1 MKKRVIALVLSVF
14 MVLNP
19 LTSYAAVPDAAAVS
33 EAATEPEM
41 GVASE
46 GSSEPEMG
54 ADSEASTKLETEAA
68 SEGSTEPEMGAVAE
82 GSTESEM
89 GAALEGLSEP
99 ETAAASEASSES
111 ERSAAS
117 EGSSESERSAA
128 SKKAASESK
137 DVADRFL
144 LNYQE
149 ISINMESGYP
159 LPLYLTTG
167 YYTEP
172 SGTGKITWSSTD
184 ESVATVDGEGRVTAI
199 KPGEATIQA
208 VHKDYAGKTAE
219 CKVTVFKSKECET
232 FYFVSPQGSDSN
244 PGTEAQPFQTIQAA
258 RDTIREMDHLP
269 DGGITVIL
277 EDGKYYE
284 QETIVF
290 TPEDSGTQKNPIIYK
305 ARNEGKAV
313 ITGEVPID
321 NWEKA
326 EGVEGM
332 NLAAEGKLYVADVDQ
347 GWRFHDLYVN
357 GERQQVSRSF
367 NTDKWRDWPV
377 FYGRAPLSYDSEKG
391 ARVVFGDGEL
401 DGLDGNEDV
410 EVVLLPVMYWNT
422 IPLVKHIDSGNNTA
436 YLQSQIPS
444 NFWPDHFGNGEGYYN
459 IINTLKYL
467 DQPGEWC
474 IDSQAGK
481 VYYWP
486 KNENTIHTD
495 DIAAPKPYE
504 LLRLQGDGVD
514 KNFENLVEYLTFDG
528 ITFQYT
534 DRLPEN
540 EFPKDWIIR
549 NAENPD
555 AAIYFDGTRNCRLIN
570 NEIRHSGSYGVTV
583 NHYGQNNE
591 ILHNQMHDLGSG
603 GVQLYGYGVGT
614 VDVNH
619 NNIVMYNSI
628 YNMGVGPYQHA
639 PGLGVFGSGT
649 NTMAFNYIAGAPYAG
664 ISIVGTDE
672 NSISSKKP
680 DTRAAYDMFGK
691 QSSQYGIRFEDLNQL
706 PESELDGNNGEYLS
720 IGSLAQKYQHSE
732 RNVAEY
738 NILEDYS
745 QSMDDGG
752 ALYSWYCGLGNV
764 YAYNVLKEQL
774 EGARTWVF
782 WQYMDDRAIGFTLQ
796 NNLCTGNF
804 NATIDKSFAP
814 YANRRINNAYAKFP
828 QVPDGYDAQ
837 KEKVLDNVQNAMG
850 GYKLA
855 ESKKPAIL
863 SPENGSEN
871 AKIPTTIVLNH
882 CENASLYKIE
892 IATDEAFE
900 NIVETIETRLS
911 VATTDKLEYD
921 SSYYARVTT
930 REYLGTPQV
939 SDIVSFKTAK
949 QSAPDEV
956 LRNAKLTNDIDAV
969 LVQWT
974 PVAKNKVNVY
984 RKEEGEADFTLIG
997 ENVEGKGFL
1006 DSQIKEKTNYT
1017 YQIAGV
1023 NAAGEGPRSEELKIN
1038 TRELNMLFSDDF
1050 ENGSISDR
1058 WTDQAGKQTNL
1069 NPKDAVV
1076 KDGQWEPTGS
1086 WREYYVGLNNKDW
1099 DDYAVEADI
1108 TFKDLQPGAE
1118 NYSAFGLI
1126 TRASTDTGRKFYEF
1140 LIRTNGQKQM
1150 ELQKADGNYW
1160 TQLAAVKM
1168 NENPVPGTLYRMRA
1182 ESVGKS
1188 LRIYLNGSLF
1198 AEIEDEALSYG
1209 GVGFGYGKDYI
1220 SVDNV
1225 RVSQPKQYKI
1235 NVDASMKGG
1244 TVTPDQSQ
1252 AAQGKPVLLTVKPD
1266 KGYVYE
1272 TGTLKVNGKQ
1282 LTDTLFTMPGE
1293 EVTVTASFRLAAAD
1307 GNQIYV
1313 SPEGSDDS
1321 GNGSFEAP
1329 YQTLAMAQEAVHNL
1343 VAKGLDGDVQVILRG
1358 GNYYLKDA
1366 VHIGPEDCDDTY
1378 RITYKNYEDEEARVV
1393 GGAPVTGWTDK
1404 DGDGIFEADI
1414 SDRDGFYSLFANG
1427 ERLPNAREVKW
1438 QNVQVEDQS
1447 HMQAVLGGATSWFGE
1462 VLKVTSVNGSN
1473 LVTEYPAGGYSGSV
1487 QYLQGAKEYINEP
1500 GEWAIAGSTLY
1511 YKPLEGT
1518 LPESSEI
1525 IAPSTDR
1532 IFYLQGTSEK
1542 LVRNITIDGLKLE
1555 MNGFGENLLAH
1566 AGRKG
1571 DKTEEYESNLKGI
1584 VDLDNTTNI
1593 TVSNCV
1599 LKNAGYMAVVMNHYS
1614 QENTISGN
1622 DIRDTGYAGLFM
1634 IGENPGSLNY
1644 INKNNNITNNRIKEA
1659 GRFVSHGSGIY
1670 LMNSG
1675 NNTITHNNI
1684 SEVPRYGISMK
1695 GVRYGVFSAI
1705 GVDVP
1710 FEDHWKYN
1718 QTMNNYIGYNT
1729 IYNTGMR
1736 SGDGGGIEGWGTGRD
1751 NWIDH
1756 NIIYNA
1762 YRGVATTG
1770 WRGHSIFTD
1779 DATHHTMVTN
1789 NVVYD
1794 ENAVSVNA
1802 GTMMKSISNYVA
1814 NNVFD
1819 IGYAYNGAA
1828 NIGPYIEPSG
1838 GMAFKNNIVYSDAGG
1853 TLHNNG
1859 TWSEDGGGDRVLLKF
1874 DDGSYNVSGTAA
1886 LDSLSVMDHNLY
1898 FNAKGK
1904 AEFEV
1909 LGSKLSLADWKQSS
1923 KNTHKYDKN
1932 SIMEDPQF
1940 VDVQNRDYRLK
1951 AESPAMAIGITPI
1964 DTSEIGLLP
1973 DFRYGDKGDTP
1984 KTLFLSA
1991 DDNGQASAAV
2001 NPGQTIQMSVS
2012 MRTEQGYSVE
2022 NPEGT
2027 TFSSS
2032 DESIATVGDNGLV
2045 TAIAQGTVVITA
2057 EGKGL
2062 TDQYTIYVGEQGTEL
2077 IADDVNLVLEKNET
2091 SWIDVKA
2098 KTSAGHYVVPTNIS
2112 YKSDDEKIVT
2122 VDDRGFLKAQAD
2134 GETTV
2139 KIQAVV
2145 SGENLTKTVK
2155 VSVQKTAIQTR
2166 DLYEKTDAVTADS
2179 YGNGASNQG
2188 TKAAL
2193 DKNGSYVVYK
2203 NVDFKDGAKRFTAV
2217 YETGNLLR
2225 VGSIDLRLDS
2235 ATGPV
2240 IGRVDCET
2248 TGAWGITGQSWID
2261 VNPEQVKGIHDL
2273 YIVANPGA
2281 LNLVNFRFSQKAA
2294 GSSVQSLEL
2303 SGDEIVC
2310 APQDGVEKYTFT
2322 ASTLDDLGY
2331 RTEEQAVTWELDGN
2345 YTNISLDEAT
2355 GSLSVGIPEDKE
2367 TNIVIKAVLNADHSV
2382 KAEKSVMVYDGSIVE
2397 LKGAEADEK
2406 YLTAADGVS
2415 GVAFQGKDAFILY
2428 KNVDFRNG
2436 IEKYQVK
2443 YSYPGAENILKL
2455 HTGSAAGEVFSSISL
2470 SSGSWANYVVAEQ
2483 HILEG
2488 CPEGIQDLAVTQSD
2502 WLNFHWIRMFMPN
2515 NRVPEQSFKITI
2527 DSNITNGKIE
2537 SDKTEA
2543 KAGETIT
2550 LTVIPEEGY
2559 QLTEGS
2565 LKVNDGEVEVKDNS
2579 FIMPKQDVMVTA
2591 EFEQLPAE
2599 TYSIVIDPAM
2609 EHGRVEADRAEAKAG
2624 ETVTLT
2630 VIPEEGYLL
2639 TEGSLKVNGG
2649 EVEVTDNS
2657 FIMPGQDVMVTA
2669 EFEQLPAET
2678 YSIVIDQTMEHGR
2691 IEADRTEAAK
2701 GETVKLTI
2709 TPEEGYILTAGSLKV
2724 NGGAVE
2730 VANNSFIMPGQDV
2743 TVTAEFEQIT
2753 GEVYTITVDPSME
2766 HGSVEADKT
2775 EAAAGEI
2782 IILTVVPEEGYQ
2794 LKEGSLKVN
2803 DGAVEVTDN
2812 SFLMPEQDV
2821 MITAEFEQR
2830 AAETYKV
2837 TIDPTMEHGNVEAD
2851 KPEAAAGEMITL
2863 TVVPEEG
2870 YQLKE
2875 GSLKVNDG
2883 SVEVTDGSFL
2893 MPEQDVTVTAEFVQK
2908 APETYTITVDSDV
2921 VYGKI
2926 QADKK
2931 EAAAGETVTLTV
2943 VPNDGYI
2950 LKAGSLKVN
2959 NGNVKLTDSSFVMPE
2974 QNVTITAVFEQ
2985 KAVIITY
2992 KLAFDAMGGKVSPV
3006 SITVTKG
3013 AAYGKLPVPSR
3024 EGYSF
3029 KGWFS
3034 AVSGGTQIKEGEVC
3048 RLSANTTVYAQWSK
3062 MTLKKPGKPA
3072 GLKASRHKSGSIQ
3085 ISWQKTSNAK
3095 GYVLYRYDSSAKKW
3109 RKVKTTTSTSYMD
3122 TGLKS
3127 ATDYKYKVKAYSQ
3140 LGKEKKYGS
3149 YSSVMTT
3156 ATAPKK
3162 PHLLKAKKDGKGKA
3176 TINWSRRSG
3185 TDGYVIYMRTDKGDY
3200 KKIATKSSKASSY
3213 TKSGLKKG
3221 RTYRFKVRGYHK
3233 TGGKRIYSTYSDS
3246 KKVTF

>member
-19 LTSYAAVPDAAAVS
+19 LTSYAA
-33 EAATEPEM
+33 EPETTE
-41 GVASE
+41 VS
-46 GSSEPEMG
+46 
-54 ADSEASTKLETEAA
+54 ETEAA
-68 SEGSTEPEMGAVAE
+68 SD
-82 GSTESEM
+82 
-89 GAALEGLSEP
+89 
-99 ETAAASEASSES
+99 AAADSVA
-111 ERSAAS
+111 
-117 EGSSESERSAA
+117 
-128 SKKAASESK
+128 
-137 DVADRFL
+137 VADRFL

-149 ISINMESGYP
+149 VSINMESGYP

-172 SGTGKITWSSTD
+172 SGTGKITWSSSD
-184 ESVATVDGEGRVTAI
+184 ESVAAVDGEGRVTAV
-199 KPGEATIQA
+199 KPGEATIKA
-208 VHKDYAGKTAE
+208 VHKDYAGKVAE
-219 CKVTVFKSKECET
+219 CKVLVYQSKKCET
-232 FYFVSPQGSDSN
+232 FYYVSPQGSDSN
-244 PGTEAQPFQTIQAA
+244 PGTEAQPFQTIQTA
-258 RDTIREMDHLP
+258 RDTIRGLDHLP

-290 TPEDSGTQKNPIIYK
+290 TPEDSGTQENPIIYK

-326 EGVEGM
+326 AGVNGM

-377 FYGRAPLSYDSEKG
+377 FYGRAPLSYDPEKG

-486 KNENTIHTD
+486 KNEKTIHTD
-495 DIAAPKPYE
+495 EIVAPKPFE

-514 KNFENLVEYLTFDG
+514 QNFENIVEYLTFDG

-540 EFPKDWIIR
+540 EFPEDWIIR

-555 AAIYFDGTRNCRLIN
+555 AAIYFDGARNCRLIN

-614 VDVNH
+614 VDVNY

-628 YNMGVGPYQHA
+628 YNMGVAPYQHA

-672 NSISSKKP
+672 NSISRTNP

-706 PESELDGNNGEYLS
+706 PESELDGVNNEYFS
-720 IGSLAQKYQHSE
+720 IGNLAQKYQHSE

-774 EGARTWVF
+774 EGSRTWVF

-814 YANRRINNAYAKFP
+814 YSNRRVNNAYAKFP
-828 QVPDGYDAQ
+828 QVPEGYDTQ
-837 KEKVLDNVQNAMG
+837 KEKVLNGVQDAMG

-855 ESKKPAIL
+855 ETKKPVIL
-863 SPENGSEN
+863 SPVNGSDN
-871 AKIPTTIVLNH
+871 ARIPTTIALEH

-900 NIVETIETRLS
+900 NIVETMETRLS
-911 VATTDKLEYD
+911 VATTDKLNYD
-921 SSYYARVTT
+921 SSYYVRVTT

-939 SDIVSFKTAK
+939 SDVISFKTGK

-974 PVAKNKVNVY
+974 PVAKNQVNVY
-984 RKEEGEADFTLIG
+984 RKAEGESDYTLVG

-1017 YQIAGV
+1017 YQVAGV

-1050 ENGSISDR
+1050 ENGTISGR
-1058 WTDQAGKQTNL
+1058 WTDQSGKQTNL
-1069 NPKDAVV
+1069 NPADAVV
-1076 KDGQWEPTGS
+1076 KEGKWEPSGN

-1108 TFKDLQPGAE
+1108 TFKNLQPGAE

-1126 TRASTDTGRKFYEF
+1126 TRASTDTGRKFYQF

-1150 ELQKADGNYW
+1150 ELQKAIGNNW
-1160 TQLAAVKM
+1160 TQLASVKM
-1168 NENPVPGTLYRMRA
+1168 SENPVPGTLYRMRA

-1198 AEIEDEALSYG
+1198 AEIEDESLTYG
-1209 GVGFGYGKDYI
+1209 GIGFGYGKDYI
-1220 SVDNV
+1220 SIDNV
-1225 RVSQPKQYKI
+1225 RVSQPKQYTI
-1235 NVDASMKGG
+1235 EVDGSMKGG
-1244 TVTPDQSQ
+1244 TVTSDQSR
-1252 AAQGKPVLLTVKPD
+1252 AAQGKPVLLTVTPD
-1266 KGYVYE
+1266 KGYLYE
-1272 TGTLKVNGKQ
+1272 AGTLKVNGKQ

-1293 EVTVTASFRLAAAD
+1293 NVTITASFRLAEAE

-1313 SPEGSDDS
+1313 SPDGSDDT
-1321 GNGSFEAP
+1321 GNGSLDAP
-1329 YQTLAMAQEAVHNL
+1329 YQTLDMAQEAVHNL
-1343 VAKGLDGDVQVILRG
+1343 VAKGLDSDVQVILRG
-1358 GNYYLKDA
+1358 GNYYLKNA
-1366 VHIGPEDCDDTY
+1366 IHIGPEDCDDTY
-1378 RITYKNYEDEEARVV
+1378 EITYKNYGEEVVRVV
-1393 GGAPVTGWTDK
+1393 GGTPVTGWTDK
-1404 DGDGIFEADI
+1404 DGDGIYEADI
-1414 SDRDGFYSLFANG
+1414 TGREGFYSLFANG
-1427 ERLPNAREVKW
+1427 ERLPNAKEVKW
-1438 QNVQVEDQS
+1438 QNVKVEDQT
-1447 HMQAVLGGATSWFGE
+1447 HMQAVYGGATSWFGE
-1462 VLKVTSVNGSN
+1462 VLKVTSVNGAN
-1473 LVTEYPAGGYSGSV
+1473 LVTDFPGGQFSGSV
-1487 QYLQGAKEYINEP
+1487 QYLQGAREYINEP

-1511 YKPLEGT
+1511 YKPLDDT
-1518 LPESSEI
+1518 SPENSEI

-1532 IFYLQGTSEK
+1532 IFYLQGTNENQ
-1542 LVRNITIDGLKLE
+1542 VRNITIDGLHLE

-1584 VDLDNTTNI
+1584 VDLDNTTNV
-1593 TVSNCV
+1593 TLSNCV

-1622 DIRDTGYAGLFM
+1622 DIQDTGYAGIFM

-1644 INKNNNITNNRIKEA
+1644 INKNNTVTNNRMKET
-1659 GRFVSHGSGIY
+1659 GKFVSHGSGIY
-1670 LMNSG
+1670 LINSG

-1736 SGDGGGIEGWGTGRD
+1736 SGDGGGIEGWGTGRE

-1789 NVVYD
+1789 NIVYD

-1838 GMAFKNNIVYSDAGG
+1838 GMAFKNNIVYSNTGG

-1859 TWSEDGGGDRVLLKF
+1859 TWSEAGAGDRVLLKF

-1904 AEFEV
+1904 AEFEI
-1909 LGSKLSLADWKQSS
+1909 LGSRLSLADWKQSS
-1923 KNTHKYDKN
+1923 KNTHKYDQN

-1940 VDVQNRDYRLK
+1940 VNVQNRDYRLK
-1951 AESPAMAIGITPI
+1951 ADSPAMAIGITPI

-1973 DFRYGDKGDTP
+1973 DFRYGDKSDTP

-1991 DDNGQASAAV
+1991 EDKGQASAAV
-2001 NPGQTIQMSVS
+2001 NPGQTIQMMVS
-2012 MRTEQGYSVE
+2012 MRTEKGYSVE

-2027 TFSSS
+2027 TYSTS
-2032 DESIATVGDNGLV
+2032 DESIAMVGENGLV
-2045 TAIAQGTVVITA
+2045 TAIAPGTVVITA
-2057 EGKGL
+2057 ERKGL
-2062 TDQYTIYVGEQGTEL
+2062 ADQYTIYVGEQGAEL
-2077 IADDVNLVLEKNET
+2077 TADDVNLVLEKNET

-2098 KTSAGHYVVPTNIS
+2098 RTSAGHYVVPTNIS
-2112 YKSDDEKIVT
+2112 YQSSDENIVS
-2122 VDDRGFLKAQAD
+2122 VDDRGFLKAQSE
-2134 GETTV
+2134 GEA
-2139 KIQAVV
+2139 KILIQASVN
-2145 SGENLTKTVK
+2145 GENLTKNVK
-2155 VSVQKTAIQTR
+2155 VSVQKTVIQTR
-2166 DLYEKTDAVTADS
+2166 DLYEKTSAVTADS

-2188 TKAAL
+2188 TKVAL
-2193 DKNGSYVVYK
+2193 DRDGSFVSYK
-2203 NVDFKDGAKRFTAV
+2203 NVDFQEGARRFTAV
-2217 YETGNLLR
+2217 YETGNLSR
-2225 VGSIDLRLDS
+2225 VGSIELRLDS
-2235 ATGPV
+2235 ITGPL
-2240 IGRVDCET
+2240 IGKIECET

-2261 VNPEQVKGIHDL
+2261 VNSEEVKGIHDL

-2281 LNLVNFRFSQKAA
+2281 LNLVDLQFSQKDA

-2303 SGDEIVC
+2303 SGEEIVC
-2310 APQDGVEKYTFT
+2310 APQDGEAEYTFV

-2331 RTEEQAVTWELDGN
+2331 KTEEQAVTWELDGSD
-2345 YTNISLDEAT
+2345 TNISINETT
-2355 GSLSVGIPEDKE
+2355 GVLTVGVPEEQE
-2367 TNIVIKAVLNADHSV
+2367 TNLVVKAVLNADQAL
-2382 KAEKSVMVYDGSIVE
+2382 KAEKNVMVYDGTIVE

-2406 YLTAADGVS
+2406 KSTAADGVS
-2415 GVAFQGKDAFILY
+2415 GVAFQGKDAYILY

-2436 IEKYQVK
+2436 IEKYQIK
-2443 YSYPGAENILKL
+2443 YSYPNAQNILKL
-2455 HTGSAAGEVFSSISL
+2455 HTGSAGGEVFSSVSL
-2470 SSGSWANYVVAEQ
+2470 SSGSWAKYMVAEQ
-2483 HILEG
+2483 RITEG
-2488 CPEGIQDLAVTQSD
+2488 CPQGVQDLAITQSD

-2515 NRVPEQSFKITI
+2515 NRIPDQSYQITI

-2537 SDKTEA
+2537 SD
-2543 KAGETIT
+2543 
-2550 LTVIPEEGY
+2550 
-2559 QLTEGS
+2559 
-2565 LKVNDGEVEVKDNS
+2565 
-2579 FIMPKQDVMVTA
+2579 
-2591 EFEQLPAE
+2591 
-2599 TYSIVIDPAM
+2599 
-2609 EHGRVEADRAEAKAG
+2609 RAEAKAG
-2624 ETVTLT
+2624 EEVTLT
-2630 VIPEEGYLL
+2630 VKPDEGYLL
-2639 TEGSLKVNGG
+2639 KEGSLKVNNDDVKVNDNKFIMPEQDVTVTAEFEQQPAKTYRIVIDPALEHGKIEADKADAKAGETVMLTVTPEDGYLLTTGSLKVNGG

-2657 FIMPGQDVMVTA
+2657 FIMPEQDVMVTA
-2669 EFEQLPAET
+2669 EFELQPAET
-2678 YSIVIDQTMEHGR
+2678 YSVAIDPALEHGK
-2691 IEADRTEAAK
+2691 IEADKAEAAK

-2709 TPEEGYILTAGSLKV
+2709 TPEEGYILTPGSLKV
-2724 NGGAVE
+2724 NNGEVE
-2730 VANNSFIMPGQDV
+2730 VANNSFVMPGQDV
-2743 TVTAEFEQIT
+2743 TITAEFEQTT
-2753 GEVYTITVDPSME
+2753 GETYTITIDPSIE
-2766 HGSVEADKT
+2766 HGNVEADKS

-2782 IILTVVPEEGYQ
+2782 ITLTVIPEEGYQ
-2794 LKEGSLKVN
+2794 LKAGSLKVN
-2803 DGAVEVTDN
+2803 DGTVEVMDS

-2821 MITAEFEQR
+2821 MITAEFEQQ
-2830 AAETYKV
+2830 AAKTYQV
-2837 TIDPTMEHGNVEAD
+2837 TIEPSMEHGNVEAD
-2851 KPEAAAGEMITL
+2851 KSEAAAGEIITL

-2875 GSLKVNDG
+2875 GNLQVNG
-2883 SVEVTDGSFL
+2883 GAVEVKDNRFI
-2893 MPEQDVTVTAEFVQK
+2893 MPEQDVTVTAEF
-2908 APETYTITVDSDV
+2908 
-2921 VYGKI
+2921 
-2926 QADKK
+2926 
-2931 EAAAGETVTLTV
+2931 
-2943 VPNDGYI
+2943 
-2950 LKAGSLKVN
+2950 
-2959 NGNVKLTDSSFVMPE
+2959 
-2974 QNVTITAVFEQ
+2974 EQ
-2985 KAVIITY
+2985 KAVIVTY
-2992 KLAFDAMGGKVSPV
+2992 KLAFDARGGKVSPA

-3013 AAYGKLPVPSR
+3013 SAYGKLPVPSR

-3034 AVSGGTQIKEGEVC
+3034 AASGGTQIREGEVC
-3048 RLSANTTVYAQWSK
+3048 RLNADTTVYAQWSK
-3062 MTLKKPGKPA
+3062 LTLKKPGKPT
-3072 GLKASRHKSGSIQ
+3072 GLKASKYKSGSIQ
-3085 ISWQKTSNAK
+3085 ISWKKESNAK
-3095 GYVLYRYDSSAKKW
+3095 GYVVYRYNSTAKKW
-3109 RKVKTTTSTSYMD
+3109 TKIKTTTSTSYVD

-3162 PHLLKAKKDGKGKA
+3162 PHLLKVKKDGKGRG

-3185 TDGYVIYMRTDKGDY
+3185 TDGYVIYMRTDKGAY
-3200 KKIATKSSKASSY
+3200 KKIATKSSKTSSY

-3221 RTYRFKVRGYHK
+3221 RTYRFKVRGYNK
-3233 TGGKRIYSTYSDS
+3233 TGGKRIYSSYSDS
-3246 KKVTF
+3246 KRISF

>member
-19 LTSYAAVPDAAAVS
+19 LTSYAAAP
-33 EAATEPEM
+33 EKTE
-41 GVASE
+41 ASE
-46 GSSEPEMG
+46 
-54 ADSEASTKLETEAA
+54 TTE
-68 SEGSTEPEMGAVAE
+68 VAE
-82 GSTESEM
+82 TTEV
-89 GAALEGLSEP
+89 P
-99 ETAAASEASSES
+99 ETTEVAETTEVPETTAVMETAEVPETTAVTETTEVPETTAVTNTAAES
-111 ERSAAS
+111 VA
-117 EGSSESERSAA
+117 
-128 SKKAASESK
+128 
-137 DVADRFL
+137 VADRFL

-172 SGTGKITWSSTD
+172 SGTGKITWSSSD
-184 ESVATVDGEGRVTAI
+184 ESIAAVDGEGRVTPV
-199 KPGEATIQA
+199 KPGEAIIKA
-208 VHKDYAGKTAE
+208 VHKDYAGKTAQ
-219 CKVTVFKSKECET
+219 CKVTVYQSKECET
-232 FYFVSPQGSDSN
+232 FYYVSPQGSDNN

-258 RDTIREMDHLP
+258 RDTIRGLDQLP
-269 DGGITVIL
+269 DGGITVLL

-290 TPEDSGTQKNPIIYK
+290 TPQDSGTQENPIVYK

-313 ITGEVPID
+313 ITGEVPITG
-321 NWEKA
+321 WGKA
-326 EGVEGM
+326 EDVEGM

-377 FYGRAPLSYDSEKG
+377 FYGRAPLSYDPEKG

-422 IPLVKHIDSGNNTA
+422 IPLVKHIDSSNNTA

-444 NFWPDHFGNGEGYYN
+444 NFWPDHFGTGEGYYN

-486 KNENTIHTD
+486 KNEETINTD
-495 DIAAPKPYE
+495 EIAAPKPYE
-504 LLRLQGDGVD
+504 LLRLQGDGID
-514 KNFENLVEYLTFDG
+514 EDFKNMVEYLTFDG

-540 EFPKDWIIR
+540 EFPEDWIIR

-614 VDVNH
+614 VDVNY

-628 YNMGVGPYQHA
+628 YNMGVAPYQHA

-672 NSISSKKP
+672 NSISRTKP
-680 DTRAAYDMFGK
+680 DTRAAYDMFGR

-706 PESELDGNNGEYLS
+706 PQSELDGSNGEYFS
-720 IGSLAQKYQHSE
+720 IGNLAQKYQHSE

-774 EGARTWVF
+774 EGSRTWVF

-814 YANRRINNAYAKFP
+814 YSNRRVDNVYAKFP
-828 QVPDGYDAQ
+828 QVPAGYDVQ
-837 KEKVLDNVQNAMG
+837 KEKVLDNVQDAMG

-855 ESKKPAIL
+855 ETKKPAIL

-892 IATDEAFE
+892 IATDEAFK
-900 NIVETIETRLS
+900 NIAETIETRLS

-921 SSYYARVTT
+921 SSYYVRVTT

-939 SDIVSFKTAK
+939 SDAVSFKTAK

-974 PVAKNKVNVY
+974 PVAKNRVNVY
-984 RKEEGEADFTLIG
+984 RKAEGEADYTLIG

-1006 DSQIKEKTNYT
+1006 DSQIKEKTTYT

-1023 NAAGEGPRSEELKIN
+1023 NASGEGPRSEELKIN

-1050 ENGSISDR
+1050 ENETISDR
-1058 WTDQAGKQTNL
+1058 WTDQSGKQTNL
-1069 NPKDAVV
+1069 NPADAVV
-1076 KDGQWEPTGS
+1076 KDGKWEPSGS

-1126 TRASTDTGRKFYEF
+1126 TRASTEKGRKFYQF
-1140 LIRTNGQKQM
+1140 LIRSNGQKQM

-1168 NENPVPGTLYRMRA
+1168 KENPVPGTLYRMRA

-1198 AEIEDEALSYG
+1198 AEIEDESLTYG
-1209 GVGFGYGKDYI
+1209 GIGFGYGKDYI

-1235 NVDASMKGG
+1235 HVDESMKGG
-1244 TVTPDQSQ
+1244 TVTADQSQ
-1252 AAQGKPVLLTVKPD
+1252 AAQGKPIFLTVKPD
-1266 KGYVYE
+1266 KGYTYE
-1272 TGTLKVNGKQ
+1272 EGSLKVNGKQ

-1293 EVTVTASFRLAAAD
+1293 DVTVTASFRLAAAD
-1307 GNQIYV
+1307 GNRIYV

-1329 YQTLAMAQEAVHNL
+1329 YQSLAMAQEAVHNL
-1343 VAKGLDGDVQVILRG
+1343 VAKGLDSDVQVILRG

-1378 RITYKNYEDEEARVV
+1378 RITYKNYEEEEVRVV
-1393 GGAPVTGWTDK
+1393 GGSPVTGWTDK
-1404 DGDGIFEADI
+1404 DGDGIYEADI
-1414 SDRDGFYSLFANG
+1414 TGREGFYSLFANG
-1427 ERLPNAREVKW
+1427 ERLPNAKEVKW
-1438 QNVQVEDQS
+1438 QNVKVEDQS

-1473 LVTEYPAGGYSGSV
+1473 LATDFPGGQFSGGV

-1511 YKPLEGT
+1511 YKPLDGT
-1518 LPESSEI
+1518 LPENSEI

-1532 IFYLQGTSEK
+1532 IFYLQGTNES
-1542 LVRNITIDGLKLE
+1542 LVRNITIDGLQLE

-1584 VDLDNTTNI
+1584 VDLDNTSNV
-1593 TVSNCV
+1593 TVSNCI

-1622 DIRDTGYAGLFM
+1622 DIQNTGYAGIFM

-1644 INKNNNITNNRIKEA
+1644 INKNNTVTNNRIKDA
-1659 GRFVSHGSGIY
+1659 GKFVSHGSGIY

-1675 NNTITHNNI
+1675 DNTITHNNI

-1729 IYNTGMR
+1729 IFNTGIR

-1789 NVVYD
+1789 NVIYD

-1838 GMAFKNNIVYSDAGG
+1838 GMAFKNNIVYSNTGG

-1859 TWSEDGGGDRVLLKF
+1859 TWSEDGAGDRVLLKF

-1886 LDSLSVMDHNLY
+1886 LDSLSVMDNNLY

-1909 LGSKLSLADWKQSS
+1909 LGSKLSLSDWKQSS
-1923 KNTHKYDKN
+1923 KNKHKYDQN

-1940 VDVQNRDYRLK
+1940 VDAQNRDYRLK
-1951 AESPAMAIGITPI
+1951 ADSPAMAIGISPI
-1964 DTSEIGLLP
+1964 DTSGIGLLP
-1973 DFRYGDKGDTP
+1973 EFRYGDKNDTP
-1984 KTLFLSA
+1984 KTLFISA
-1991 DDNGQASAAV
+1991 EDNGQASAAV

-2012 MRTEQGYSVE
+2012 MRTEKGYSVE

-2027 TFSSS
+2027 TFASS
-2032 DESIATVGDNGLV
+2032 DESIASVGENGLV
-2045 TAIAQGTVVITA
+2045 TAIAPGTAVITA

-2062 TDQYTIYVGEQGTEL
+2062 RDQYTIYVGEQGAEL
-2077 IADDVNLVLEKNET
+2077 TADDVNLVLEKNDT
-2091 SWIDVKA
+2091 AWIDVKA
-2098 KTSAGHYVVPTNIS
+2098 KTSAGHYVLPINIS
-2112 YKSDDEKIVT
+2112 YESGNEEVVT
-2122 VDDRGFLKAQAD
+2122 VDDRGFLKAQAE
-2134 GETTV
+2134 GEAEIR
-2139 KIQAVV
+2139 IQASVN
-2145 SGENLTKTVK
+2145 GENLTKDVK
-2155 VSVQKTAIQTR
+2155 VSVQKTVIQTR
-2166 DLYEKTDAVTADS
+2166 DLYEKADAVTADT
-2179 YGNGASNQG
+2179 YGNGAVNQG
-2188 TKAAL
+2188 TKAGM
-2193 DKNGSYVVYK
+2193 DKNGSYVAFK
-2203 NVDFKDGAKRFTAV
+2203 NVDFKEGAKRFTAV
-2217 YETGNLLR
+2217 YETGNLSR

-2235 ATGPV
+2235 STGPL

-2248 TGAWGITGQSWID
+2248 TGAWGISGQSWID

-2281 LNLVNFRFSQKAA
+2281 LNLVNLQFSQKDA

-2303 SGDEIVC
+2303 TGEDIVC
-2310 APQDGVEKYTFT
+2310 APQDGETEYTLT
-2322 ASTLDDLGY
+2322 ALTLDDLGY
-2331 RTEEQAVTWELDGN
+2331 RTEEKAVTWELDGN
-2345 YTNISLDEAT
+2345 AANISIDETT
-2355 GSLSVGIPEDKE
+2355 GVLTVGIPEEKE
-2367 TNIVIKAVLNADHSV
+2367 TNLVIKAVLNSDHSI
-2382 KAEKSVMVYDGSIVE
+2382 KAEKPVMVYDGTIVE

-2406 YLTAADGVS
+2406 SSTAADGVS
-2415 GVAFQGKDAFILY
+2415 GVAFQGKDAYILY
-2428 KNVDFRNG
+2428 KNVDFKNG

-2443 YSYPGAENILKL
+2443 YSYPNARNILKL
-2455 HTGSAAGEVFSSISL
+2455 HTGSAAGEVFSSVSL
-2470 SSGSWANYVVAEQ
+2470 SSGSWANYVVTDQ
-2483 HILEG
+2483 SISEG
-2488 CPEGIQDLAVTQSD
+2488 CPVGIQDLAITQSD

-2515 NRVPEQSFKITI
+2515 NRVPVQSYEITI
-2527 DSNITNGKIE
+2527 DTNITNGKIE

-2543 KAGETIT
+2543 EAGEEVN
-2550 LTVIPEEGY
+2550 LTVEPNEGY
-2559 QLTEGS
+2559 ILKEGS
-2565 LKVNDGEVEVKDNS
+2565 LKVNNGDVEVTDNR
-2579 FIMPKQDVMVTA
+2579 FVMPEQDVMVTA
-2591 EFEQLPAE
+2591 EFEQQPAQMH
-2599 TYSIVIDPAM
+2599 TVTIDPAM
-2609 EHGRVEADRAEAKAG
+2609 EHGRIEADKTEAAAG
-2624 ETVTLT
+2624 DTVTLT
-2630 VIPEEGYLL
+2630 VTPEEGYLL
-2639 TEGSLKVNGG
+2639 TEGSLQVNGG

-2657 FIMPGQDVMVTA
+2657 FLMPEQDVMITA
-2669 EFEQLPAET
+2669 EFEQLSAET
-2678 YSIVIDQTMEHGR
+2678 HTVTIDPSMEHGR
-2691 IEADRTEAAK
+2691 IEADKTEAAE
-2701 GETVKLTI
+2701 GETVTLSI
-2709 TPEEGYILTAGSLKV
+2709 IPQEGYMLTAGSLKV
-2724 NGGAVE
+2724 NDGAVE
-2730 VANNSFIMPGQDV
+2730 VANNSFVMPGQDV
-2743 TVTAEFEQIT
+2743 TITAEFEQT
-2753 GEVYTITVDPSME
+2753 TEEMHTISIDPAME
-2766 HGSVEADKT
+2766 HGKVEADKS
-2775 EAAAGEI
+2775 EAAAGEMVA
-2782 IILTVVPEEGYQ
+2782 LTIVLEEGYQ

-2821 MITAEFEQR
+2821 IITAEFEQL
-2830 AAETYKV
+2830 AAETFKV
-2837 TIDPTMEHGNVEAD
+2837 IIDPAMEHGNVAAD
-2851 KPEAAAGEMITL
+2851 KPEAAAGELI
-2863 TVVPEEG
+2863 
-2870 YQLKE
+2870 
-2875 GSLKVNDG
+2875 
-2883 SVEVTDGSFL
+2883 
-2893 MPEQDVTVTAEFVQK
+2893 
-2908 APETYTITVDSDV
+2908 
-2921 VYGKI
+2921 
-2926 QADKK
+2926 
-2931 EAAAGETVTLTV
+2931 TLTV
-2943 VPNDGYI
+2943 VPNDGYF

-2959 NGNVKLTDSSFVMPE
+2959 NGNVKLTGSSFVMPE
-2974 QNVTITAVFEQ
+2974 QNVNVTAEFEQ
-2985 KAVIITY
+2985 KTVIITY
-2992 KLAFDAMGGKVSPV
+2992 KLAFDPRGGKVSPA
-3006 SITVTKG
+3006 SITVTKE
-3013 AAYGKLPVPSR
+3013 AAYGRLPVPSR

-3029 KGWFS
+3029 KGWFT
-3034 AVSGGTQIKEGEVC
+3034 AASGGTQIREGEVC
-3048 RLSANTTVYAQWSK
+3048 RLNANTTVYAQWSK
-3062 MTLKKPGKPA
+3062 LILKKPGKPT
-3072 GLKASRHKSGSIQ
+3072 GLKASRHKSGSLQ
-3085 ISWQKTSNAK
+3085 ISWKKASNAK
-3095 GYVLYRYDSSAKKW
+3095 GYVVYRYNSTAKKW
-3109 RKVKTTTSTSYMD
+3109 TKIKTTASTSYVD

-3127 ATDYKYKVKAYSQ
+3127 ASDYKYKVKAYSQ

-3149 YSSVMTT
+3149 CSSVMTT

-3162 PHLLKAKKDGKGKA
+3162 PHLLKVKKDGKGKV

-3185 TDGYVIYMRTDKGDY
+3185 TDGYVIYMKTNKGDY
-3200 KKIATKSSKASSY
+3200 KKIATKSSKVSSY

-3221 RTYRFKVRGYHK
+3221 RSYRFKVRGYNK
-3233 TGGKRIYSTYSDS
+3233 AGSKRIYSSYSDS
-3246 KKVTF
+3246 KKINF

>member
-19 LTSYAAVPDAAAVS
+19 LTSYAAVPETTEAPETTAVTNTAASSDAAAES
-33 EAATEPEM
+33 
-41 GVASE
+41 VA
-46 GSSEPEMG
+46 
-54 ADSEASTKLETEAA
+54 
-68 SEGSTEPEMGAVAE
+68 
-82 GSTESEM
+82 
-89 GAALEGLSEP
+89 
-99 ETAAASEASSES
+99 
-111 ERSAAS
+111 
-117 EGSSESERSAA
+117 
-128 SKKAASESK
+128 
-137 DVADRFL
+137 VADRFL

-149 ISINMESGYP
+149 ISINMESSYP

-172 SGTGKITWSSTD
+172 SGTGKITWSSSD
-184 ESVATVDGEGRVTAI
+184 ESVAAVDGEGRVTAV
-199 KPGEATIQA
+199 KPGVAIIKAE
-208 VHKDYAGKTAE
+208 HKDYAGKTAE
-219 CKVTVFKSKECET
+219 CKVTVYRSKECEAF
-232 FYFVSPQGSDSN
+232 FYVSPQGSDSN
-244 PGTEAQPFQTIQAA
+244 PGTEVQPFQTIQAA
-258 RDTIREMDHLP
+258 RDTIRGLDQLP
-269 DGGITVIL
+269 DGGITVLL

-284 QETIVF
+284 KETIVF
-290 TPEDSGTQKNPIIYK
+290 TPQDSGTQENPIVYK

-313 ITGEVPID
+313 ITGEVPITG
-321 NWEKA
+321 WGKA

-332 NLAAEGKLYVADVDQ
+332 NLAAEGKLYVADVDP

-377 FYGRAPLSYDSEKG
+377 FYGRAPLSYDQEKG

-422 IPLVKHIDSGNNTA
+422 IPLVKHIDSSNNTA

-444 NFWPDHFGNGEGYYN
+444 NFWPDHFGTGEGYYN

-486 KNENTIHTD
+486 KNEETINKD
-495 DIAAPKPYE
+495 EIAAPKPYE
-504 LLRLQGDGVD
+504 LLRLQGDGINED
-514 KNFENLVEYLTFDG
+514 FKNVVEYLTFDG

-540 EFPKDWIIR
+540 EFPEDWIIR

-591 ILHNQMHDLGSG
+591 IIHNQMYDLGSG

-614 VDVNH
+614 VDVNY

-628 YNMGVGPYQHA
+628 YNMGVAPYQHA
-639 PGLGVFGSGT
+639 PGLGIFGSGT

-664 ISIVGTDE
+664 ISIAGTDE
-672 NSISSKKP
+672 NSISRTNP

-706 PESELDGNNGEYLS
+706 PESELDGGNGEYFS
-720 IGSLAQKYQHSE
+720 IGNLAEKYQHSE

-774 EGARTWVF
+774 EGSRTSVF

-796 NNLCTGNF
+796 NNLGTGNF
-804 NATIDKSFAP
+804 VATIDKSFAP
-814 YANRRINNAYAKFP
+814 YSNRYADNAYAKFP
-828 QVPDGYDAQ
+828 QVPEGYDTQ
-837 KEKVLDNVQNAMG
+837 KEKVLDSVQDAMG

-855 ESKKPAIL
+855 ETKKPVIL

-871 AKIPTTIVLNH
+871 AKIPTTFVLNH
-882 CENASLYKIE
+882 CENASLYKLE

-900 NIVETIETRLS
+900 NIAETIETRLS
-911 VATTDKLEYD
+911 VATTDALEYD

-939 SDIVSFKTAK
+939 SDVVSFKTAK

-984 RKEEGEADFTLIG
+984 RKAEGEADYTLVG

-1023 NAAGEGPRSEELKIN
+1023 NASGEGPRSEKLKIN

-1058 WTDQAGKQTNL
+1058 WTDQSGKQTNL
-1069 NPKDAVV
+1069 NPADAVV
-1076 KDGQWEPTGS
+1076 KDGKWEPSGS
-1086 WREYYVGLNNKDW
+1086 WREYYVGLNNKEW

-1126 TRASTDTGRKFYEF
+1126 TRASTEEGRKFYQF

-1168 NENPVPGTLYRMRA
+1168 KENPVPGTLYRMRA

-1198 AEIEDEALSYG
+1198 AEIEDESFSYG
-1209 GVGFGYGKDYI
+1209 GIGFGYGKDYI

-1235 NVDASMKGG
+1235 QVESMKGG
-1244 TVTPDQSQ
+1244 TVTADHSQ
-1252 AAQGKPVLLTVKPD
+1252 AAQGKAVLLTVKPD

-1272 TGTLKVNGKQ
+1272 EGTLKVNGKQ
-1282 LTDTLFTMPGE
+1282 ITDTLFTMPGE
-1293 EVTVTASFRLAAAD
+1293 DVTITASFQLAAAD

-1313 SPEGSDDS
+1313 SPDGSDDS

-1329 YQTLAMAQEAVHNL
+1329 YQTLDMAQEAVHNL
-1343 VAKGLDGDVQVILRG
+1343 VAKGLDSDVQVILRG

-1366 VHIGPEDCDDTY
+1366 VHIGPEDCDNTY
-1378 RITYKNYEDEEARVV
+1378 RITYKNYEKEEVRIA
-1393 GGAPVTGWTDK
+1393 GGSPVTGWTDK
-1404 DGDGIFEADI
+1404 DGDGIYEADI
-1414 SDRDGFYSLFANG
+1414 KGREGFYSLFANG
-1427 ERLPNAREVKW
+1427 ERLPNAKEVNW
-1438 QNVQVEDQS
+1438 QNVNVEDQA

-1462 VLKVTSVNGSN
+1462 VLKVTSVNGAN
-1473 LVTEYPAGGYSGSV
+1473 LVTDFPGGGFSGGV

-1518 LPESSEI
+1518 LPENSEI

-1532 IFYLQGTSEK
+1532 IFYLQGTNEDQ
-1542 LVRNITIDGLKLE
+1542 VRNITIDGLQLE
-1555 MNGFGENLLAH
+1555 MNDFGENLLAH
-1566 AGRKG
+1566 GGRKG
-1571 DKTEEYESNLKGI
+1571 DKTEEYDCNLKGI
-1584 VDLDNTTNI
+1584 VDLDNTTNVI
-1593 TVSNCV
+1593 VSNCV

-1622 DIRDTGYAGLFM
+1622 DIQDTGYAGIFM

-1644 INKNNNITNNRIKEA
+1644 INKNNTVTNNRIHDA
-1659 GRFVSHGSGIY
+1659 GKFVSHGSGIY

-1675 NNTITHNNI
+1675 DNTITHNNI

-1838 GMAFKNNIVYSDAGG
+1838 GMTFKNNIVYSNTGG

-1859 TWSEDGGGDRVLLKF
+1859 TWSEDGSGDRVLLKF
-1874 DDGSYNVSGTAA
+1874 DDGSYNVSETAA
-1886 LDSLSVMDHNLY
+1886 LDSLSVMDNNLY
-1898 FNAKGK
+1898 FNAIGKG
-1904 AEFEV
+1904 EFEV
-1909 LGSKLSLADWKQSS
+1909 LGSKLNLSDWKQSS
-1923 KNTHKYDKN
+1923 KNVHHYDKN

-1940 VDVQNRDYRLK
+1940 VDAQNRDYRLK
-1951 AESPAMAIGITPI
+1951 ADSPAMAIGITPI
-1964 DTSEIGLLP
+1964 DTSGIGLLP
-1973 DFRYGDKGDTP
+1973 DFRYGDKNDAP

-1991 DDNGQASAAV
+1991 EGSGQASAAV

-2012 MRTEQGYSVE
+2012 MRTEKGYSVE

-2027 TFSSS
+2027 TFASS
-2032 DESIATVGDNGLV
+2032 DESIATVNENGLF
-2045 TAIAQGTVVITA
+2045 TAISPGIAVITA

-2062 TDQYTIYVGEQGTEL
+2062 SDQYTIYVGEQGAEL
-2077 IADDVNLVLEKNET
+2077 TADDVNLVLDKNET
-2091 SWIDVKA
+2091 EWMDVKA
-2098 KTSAGHYVVPTNIS
+2098 KTSAGHYVVPSNIS
-2112 YKSDDEKIVT
+2112 YKSSDEGIVT
-2122 VDDRGFLKAQAD
+2122 VDDRGFIRAQSEGEATIQIEAAVNGESLKKD
-2134 GETTV
+2134 
-2139 KIQAVV
+2139 I
-2145 SGENLTKTVK
+2145 K

-2166 DLYEKTDAVTADS
+2166 DLYEKTDAVTADT

-2193 DKNGSYVVYK
+2193 DGDGSYVAYK
-2203 NVDFKDGAKRFTAV
+2203 NVDFKEGAKRFTAV
-2217 YETGNLLR
+2217 YETGNLSR
-2225 VGSIDLRLDS
+2225 VGSLDLRLDS
-2235 ATGPV
+2235 STGPL
-2240 IGRVDCET
+2240 IGRVECET

-2261 VNPEQVKGIHDL
+2261 VDQEQVNGIHDL

-2281 LNLVNFRFSQKAA
+2281 LNLVNLQFSQKDA
-2294 GSSVQSLEL
+2294 GSSAQSLVL
-2303 SGDEIVC
+2303 SGEEIVC
-2310 APQDGVEKYTFT
+2310 APQDGAEEYTFT
-2322 ASTLDDLGY
+2322 AYTLDDLGY
-2331 RTEEQAVTWELDGN
+2331 KTEEKAVNWELDGD
-2345 YTNISLDEAT
+2345 YTNISIDEVT
-2355 GSLSVGIPEDKE
+2355 GVLTVGIPEEKQTDL
-2367 TNIVIKAVLNADHSV
+2367 IIKAELNSDSSI
-2382 KAEKSVMVYDGSIVE
+2382 KAEKSAMVYDGSIVE

-2406 YLTAADGVS
+2406 NSTAADGVS
-2415 GVAFQGKDAFILY
+2415 GVAFQGKDAYLLY
-2428 KNVDFRNG
+2428 KNLDFRNG

-2443 YSYPGAENILKL
+2443 YSYPNAENILKL
-2455 HTGSAAGEVFSSISL
+2455 HTGSAAGEVFSSVAL
-2470 SSGSWANYVVAEQ
+2470 SSGSWANYIVAEQ
-2483 HILEG
+2483 SITEES
-2488 CPEGIQDLAVTQSD
+2488 PQGIQDLAITQSD

-2515 NRVPEQSFKITI
+2515 NRVPVQPYKITI
-2527 DSNITNGKIE
+2527 DTNITHGKIE

-2543 KAGETIT
+2543 EAGEEVNLLVEPDAGYILKEGSLKVNNGNVEVTDNKFIMPEQDVIVTAEFEQQPVEIYNITIETGLEHGMIEADKTEAAAGETVT
-2550 LTVIPEEGY
+2550 LTVTPEDGY
-2559 QLTEGS
+2559 LLKEGS
-2565 LKVNDGEVEVKDNS
+2565 LKVNDGEVEVTDNS
-2579 FIMPKQDVMVTA
+2579 FIMPEQDVMVTA

-2599 TYSIVIDPAM
+2599 KHTITIDSGMEHGRIEVDKAEAAEGETVLLTIIPEEGYILTTDSLKVNDGQVEVANNSFVMPGQDVTITAEFAQITGEIYTISIDPAM
-2609 EHGRVEADRAEAKAG
+2609 EYGSVEADKSEAEAG
-2624 ETVTLT
+2624 EMVGLT
-2630 VIPEEGYLL
+2630 VVPEEGYRL
-2639 TEGSLKVNGG
+2639 TEGSLKVN
-2649 EVEVTDNS
+2649 N
-2657 FIMPGQDVMVTA
+2657 
-2669 EFEQLPAET
+2669 
-2678 YSIVIDQTMEHGR
+2678 
-2691 IEADRTEAAK
+2691 
-2701 GETVKLTI
+2701 
-2709 TPEEGYILTAGSLKV
+2709 
-2724 NGGAVE
+2724 GAVE
-2730 VANNSFIMPGQDV
+2730 VTNNSFLMPEQNV
-2743 TVTAEFEQIT
+2743 TVTAEFEKLAAETYKVI
-2753 GEVYTITVDPSME
+2753 IDPSME
-2766 HGSVEADKT
+2766 HGNVEADKM
-2775 EAAAGEI
+2775 EAEAGEL

-2794 LKEGSLKVN
+2794 LKAGSLKVN
-2803 DGAVEVTDN
+2803 GGGVEIAGS
-2812 SFLMPEQDV
+2812 SFV
-2821 MITAEFEQR
+2821 
-2830 AAETYKV
+2830 
-2837 TIDPTMEHGNVEAD
+2837 
-2851 KPEAAAGEMITL
+2851 
-2863 TVVPEEG
+2863 
-2870 YQLKE
+2870 
-2875 GSLKVNDG
+2875 
-2883 SVEVTDGSFL
+2883 
-2893 MPEQDVTVTAEFVQK
+2893 MPEQDVTVTAE
-2908 APETYTITVDSDV
+2908 
-2921 VYGKI
+2921 
-2926 QADKK
+2926 
-2931 EAAAGETVTLTV
+2931 
-2943 VPNDGYI
+2943 
-2950 LKAGSLKVN
+2950 
-2959 NGNVKLTDSSFVMPE
+2959 
-2974 QNVTITAVFEQ
+2974 FEQ

-2992 KLAFDAMGGKVSPV
+2992 KLAFDPRGGKVSPA

-3013 AAYGKLPVPSR
+3013 AAYGRLPVPSR

-3029 KGWFS
+3029 KGWFT
-3034 AVSGGTQIKEGEVC
+3034 AASGGTQIREGEVC
-3048 RLSANTTVYAQWSK
+3048 RLNVNTTVYAQWSK
-3062 MTLKKPGKPA
+3062 MTLKKPGKPTS
-3072 GLKASRHKSGSIQ
+3072 LKASKHKSGSIQ
-3085 ISWQKTSNAK
+3085 ISWKKASNAK
-3095 GYVLYRYDSSAKKW
+3095 GYVLYRYDSSARKW
-3109 RKVKTTTSTSYMD
+3109 RKVKTTTSTGYVD

-3149 YSSVMTT
+3149 YSSVITT

-3162 PHLLKAKKDGKGKA
+3162 PHLLKAKKDGKGKV
-3176 TINWSRRSG
+3176 TVNWSRRSG
-3185 TDGYVIYMRTDKGDY
+3185 TDGYVIYMKTNKGDY

-3213 TKSGLKKG
+3213 TKTGLKKG
-3221 RTYRFKVRGYHK
+3221 RTYRFKVRGYKK
-3233 TGGKRIYSTYSDS
+3233 TSGKRIYSTYSDS
-3246 KKVTF
+3246 KKIIF